1 MTKVLEKSYIEYD
14 IVIGGGGAAGLSL
27 AYRLADSAFS
37 YLKILVIEPDSKQGN
52 DHTWCS
58 WLEGIHIF
66 DECATTFYS
75 NIIFKSKFLTKQYPI
90 QPYRYR
96 LISADKFYNYVLDKI
111 SNCDHIVV
119 QQGKVAKYQEKEGGV
134 EVTLEDQKT
143 YFGKQF
149 FKCYIDELPST
160 KDVLYVDQHFK
171 GWWIETQEP
180 TFQAD
185 TCTLMDFTIDQ
196 AGEVRFMYVLPIS
209 EKKALVEVAI
219 FSNNLLS
226 QEAYDLILQQYVEHH
241 LNLKGYQITEKEF
254 GVIPM
259 TDYDFKKFN
268 TQKVI
273 AIGSA
278 GGAIKPSTG
287 YAFSQI
293 QVQCDYIIACL
304 KEGKQIDMRK
314 TKPLRQIMYDKTFLS
329 VLLFGDVPGDK
340 VFSDL
345 FEKNK
350 PQQIFKFLD
359 ERTNILE
366 ELKIMSTCDIGLF
379 TKALIRIMK

>member
-1 MTKVLEKSYIEYD
+1 LTKVLEKSYIDYD

-27 AYRLADSAFS
+27 AYRLANSAFS
-37 YLKILVIEPDSKQGN
+37 HLKILIIEPDSKQGN

-58 WLEGIHIF
+58 WLEGEHIF

-75 NIIFKSKFLTKQYPI
+75 NIIFKSKYLTKSYPI
-90 QPYRYR
+90 FPYRYR
-96 LISADKFYNYVLDKI
+96 LISADKFYNYVLEEI
-111 SNCDHIVV
+111 SNCDHISIK
-119 QQGKVAKYQEKEGGV
+119 QGKIESFEETANCVQLKM
-134 EVTLEDQKT
+134 EDQT
-143 YFGKQF
+143 SYQCRQF
-149 FKCYIDELPST
+149 FKCYIDHLPST
-160 KDVLYVDQHFK
+160 KDCLYVDQHFK
-171 GWWIETQEP
+171 GWWIETQGEEFE
-180 TFQAD
+180 TE
-185 TCTLMDFTIDQ
+185 TCTLMDFKIDQ

-209 EKKALVEVAI
+209 KTKALVEVAI

-226 QEAYDLILQQYVEHH
+226 QEAYDHILGKYIEDHLSLKQYH
-241 LNLKGYQITEKEF
+241 ITEKEF

-259 TDYDFKKFN
+259 TDYDFKKYN

-293 QVQCDYIIACL
+293 QVQCDYIVNCL
-304 KEGKQIDMRK
+304 NEGKEIDMRK